1 MSGTFEQKKG
11 VGPICHLDKKWETIQ
26 NIVTYRKTTNSS
38 HYAHH
43 LHDHWP
49 PCEHPSRKN
58 MASTLFH
65 LLWPLGQY
73 SPRPPQGSSGHF
85 RLINQLT
92 QVSACV
98 VWFPNP
104 LLPSQMGSLSSV
116 RDTCV
121 FTTGPIKKDFLTFK
135 ISKDL
140 SESSVKH

>member
-58 MASTLFH
+58 MASTLFPFFDILDNIPLDH
-65 LLWPLGQY
+65 LRG
-73 SPRPPQGSSGHF
+73 PQVISDWS
-85 RLINQLT
+85 INWLKL
-92 QVSACV
+92 VLV
-98 VWFPNP
+98 
-104 LLPSQMGSLSSV
+104 
-116 RDTCV
+116 
-121 FTTGPIKKDFLTFK
+121 
-135 ISKDL
+135 
-140 SESSVKH
+140 